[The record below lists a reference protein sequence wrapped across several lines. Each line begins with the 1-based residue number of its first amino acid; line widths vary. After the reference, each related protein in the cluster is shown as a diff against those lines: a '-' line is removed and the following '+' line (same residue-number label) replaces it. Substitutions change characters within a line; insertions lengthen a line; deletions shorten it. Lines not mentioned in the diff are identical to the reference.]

1 MVRGE
6 WRVQVTLTTCCFQVL
21 QQPELNHLGRVE
33 MVDFYSISDGGDVI
47 TATQPSLIQGSQI
60 RPF

>member
-6 WRVQVTLTTCCFQVL
+6 WRVQVTLTACCFQVL
-21 QQPELNHLGRVE
+21 QQTELNHLGRVE

-47 TATQPSLIQGSQI
+47 TATQPGLIQGSQI